1 MYEGRVVCINLKRLT
16 KDFNK
21 FKMAK
26 ESRPSEVP
34 MKTLLERTNLELVD
48 ANRYL
53 KIQTTV
59 LEMLKDRG
67 FIIPAEEEKAV
78 KKLATF
84 VDHIYKK
91 KISEDMV
98 SLIDLLNDLVDEK
111 IVTTIENR
119 EVLEDFVSEFGPE
132 LVEKMDVKAI
142 TESVSS
148 EFKVSAKQVR
158 LLEDAVNTWVNGR
171 KELKAIENLNQIY
184 KKPDGELICTYY
196 FFNSEQQ
203 RKETKRR
210 INDIVLDLLN
220 IQKRNKTLKNILFI
234 SESKLNTVMIE
245 DLRKYKE
252 KMNISIFLGDNLL
265 FNCTKHFLVPKHVL
279 LTEDEKT
286 QLLKESGEK
295 NFVGRLPKIFDTDPI
310 ARYFGA
316 MPGQIFKITRESLQ
330 DDLMT
335 RYSEFYRYVVSEIK
349 K

>member
-1 MYEGRVVCINLKRLT
+1 
-16 KDFNK
+16 
-21 FKMAK
+21 MAK

-34 MKTLLERTNLELVD
+34 MKTLLDRINLELVD

-67 FIIPAEEEKAV
+67 FIIPADEEKSI
-78 KKLATF
+78 KKLSTF

-91 KISEDMV
+91 KMSEDLV
-98 SLIDLLNDLVDEK
+98 SLLDLLNDLVDEK

-119 EVLEDFVSEFGPE
+119 QVLEDFVAEYGPD
-132 LVEKMDVKAI
+132 LVERMVVKEI
-142 TESVSS
+142 TDNIAS
-148 EFKVSAKQVR
+148 ELKVSAKQVR
-158 LLEDAVNTWVNGR
+158 LLDDAVNTWVNGR
-171 KELKAIENLNQIY
+171 KELKAIENLNQIF
-184 KKPDGELICTYY
+184 KKANGDLIYTYY
-196 FFNSEQQ
+196 FFNSEHQ

-279 LTEDEKT
+279 LTEEEKT
-286 QLLKESGEK
+286 NLLKESGEK

-316 MPGQIFKITRESLQ
+316 FPGQIFKIMRESLQ

-335 RYSEFYRYVVSEIK
+335 RYSEFYRYVVSEVK